1 MRTSYSKVKHE
12 QKFTHWFIHSLF
24 MLKKLRKNLIGTQG
38 YSKVLCVSWRE
49 IVLSTKVKD
58 RKMSNIKK
66 GNIHMSMVNNM
77 LGIHNLDRLQFFHH
91 LAFWKP
97 ISADMMAAKAY
108 KSAFELECS
117 SSRILEIWL
126 SFETAAS
133 RPRLWG
139 EVRLRQALQPPAIQV
154 WKPM

>member
-24 MLKKLRKNLIGTQG
+24 MLRKLRKNLIGTQG

-49 IVLSTKVKD
+49 IVLRTKVKD

-66 GNIHMSMVNNM
+66 ENNNR
-77 LGIHNLDRLQFFHH
+77 LGIQNFRLQFFHH

>member
-24 MLKKLRKNLIGTQG
+24 MLRKLRKNLIGTQG

-49 IVLSTKVKD
+49 IVLRTKERIEKCAIF
-58 RKMSNIKK
+58 RKEITFVHREKEV
-66 GNIHMSMVNNM
+66 HMQNF
-77 LGIHNLDRLQFFHH
+77 RLLIDHH
-91 LAFWKP
+91 LAFWRP

-108 KSAFELECS
+108 KSAFEVECS